1 MTIEEYLQNP
11 CGVSSLPYWKAQR
24 LSTPDGMMIL
34 HDKEFDASFLKSY
47 DDEPYF
53 RLMHTLKS
61 INNAPLPEQFS
72 FFTPSADE
80 LAAHINSCYEI
91 LRISCEDLQAAYNHP
106 TYSPDLWLAINDNI
120 AEQIVA
126 TGIAE
131 LDPMTNEGI
140 LEWIQVSRDYRRRG
154 LGACVVTEL
163 LRRMK
168 GRVSFV
174 TVSGKVDNPSN
185 PESLYRKCGFSGN
198 DIWHILT
205 KK

>member
-72 FFTPSADE
+72 FFTPSADA
-80 LAAHINSCYEI
+80 LAAHINSCYET
-91 LRISCEDLQAAYNHP
+91 LRISCEDLQAWSNRS
-106 TYSPDLWLAINDNI
+106 TYSPNLWLAIKDNTT
-120 AEQIVA
+120 EQIIA

-154 LGACVVTEL
+154 LGTCVVTEL

-168 GRVSFV
+168 DRAAFA
-174 TVSGKVDNPSN
+174 TVSGRVRSSSN
-185 PESLYRKCGFSGN
+185 PEALYRACGFTGN
-198 DIWHILT
+198 DVWHIL
-205 KK
+205 KKK